1 MTFEQFLEKQIQG
14 VDLEEIVRQE
24 IRNMISADTRAA
36 IRDIVNKK
44 IETMI
49 VDEFETV
56 ISGKVETD
64 DGFGDR
70 QEFESFEELFKK
82 TFRERLNKT
91 YEVKRLLDNLMKD
104 RIDRFL
110 NDNRKDVVK
119 KFVDEVTEMLN
130 KVEK

>member
-1 MTFEQFLEKQIQG
+1 MKVEELLEKQIQG
-14 VDLEEIVRQE
+14 FGLEEMVKE
-24 IRNMISADTRAA
+24 IISKMISADTRAA

-64 DGFGDR
+64 DGFGDK
-70 QEFESFEELFKK
+70 QEFGSFEGLFKK
-82 TFRERLNKT
+82 TFRERLNED
-91 YEVKRLLDNLMKD
+91 YGVKRLLENVVRS

-110 NDNRKDVVK
+110 DENRKEVVK